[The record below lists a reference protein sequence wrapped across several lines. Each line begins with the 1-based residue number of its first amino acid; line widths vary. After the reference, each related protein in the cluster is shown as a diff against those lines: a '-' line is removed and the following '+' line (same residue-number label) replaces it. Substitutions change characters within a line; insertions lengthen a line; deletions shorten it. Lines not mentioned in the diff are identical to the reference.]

1 MNSWLIEW
9 LPKQPQLKIS
19 EDSIGFY
26 TNVFNTW

>member
-1 MNSWLIEW
+1 MNSWLSEW

-19 EDSIGFY
+19 ENGIGFY